1 VHGRDRERAE
11 GREGQVARGGQTLD
25 LVSFAA
31 AAVAPVT
38 APVAAPVTAP
48 AAVPAA
54 PTSFKLDVI
63 GYFGNEG
70 STASSIFSVLT
81 N

>member
-1 VHGRDRERAE
+1 MHRRDRERAE
-11 GREGQVARGGQTLD
+11 DREGQVAKVARGGQTLD

-31 AAVAPVT
+31 AAVAPVI

-54 PTSFKLDVI
+54 TTSFKLDVI
-63 GYFGNEG
+63 GYFGNE
-70 STASSIFSVLT
+70 
-81 N
+81 